1 MPVDCNHRECAH
13 RRLER
18 LATWPNAVTVV
29 RTASSVILSAFGI
42 LSSSLTLLLAGLAVY
57 WIGDIADGGL
67 ARAMRRETRIGA
79 TLDIV
84 SDRACAVVFYLGLVS
99 IRPDVLVPVVVY
111 LFSFVVVDLILSLG
125 FWRWPL
131 SSPNYFYLA
140 DRRIWA
146 WNWSKPAKAA
156 NSAVF
161 VLALIW
167 LPLPWLNLTVALLLL
182 AVKII
187 SLIRLAGLPSSPGQ
201 DCAYHLRTIS
211 PVA

>member
-13 RRLER
+13 LRLER
-18 LATWPNAVTVV
+18 LATWPNAVTAV
-29 RTASSVILSAFGI
+29 RTGTSVVLSGLGI

-57 WIGDIADGGL
+57 WVGDIADGGL
-67 ARAMRRETRIGA
+67 ARVLRRETRIGA
-79 TLDIV
+79 TFDVV
-84 SDRACAVVFYLGLVS
+84 SDRACAVVFYLGLVA
-99 IRPDVLVPVVVY
+99 IRPAVLVPVTVY
-111 LFSFVVVDLILSLG
+111 LFSFCVIDLILSLA

-140 DRRIWA
+140 DWRIWA

-161 VLALIW
+161 ALALVW
-167 LPLPWLNLTVALLLL
+167 LPVPWLNLSVALLLL

-187 SLIRLAGLPSSPGQ
+187 SVVRLAGLPSPPDV
-201 DCAYHLRTIS
+201 DCAHQIRTVSSI
-211 PVA
+211 A